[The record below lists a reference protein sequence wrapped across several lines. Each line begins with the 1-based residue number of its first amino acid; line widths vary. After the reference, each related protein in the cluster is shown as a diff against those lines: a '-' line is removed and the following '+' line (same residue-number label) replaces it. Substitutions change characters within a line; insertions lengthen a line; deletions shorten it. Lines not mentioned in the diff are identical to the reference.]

1 MLPEPVALLRGCVL
15 VTIRAIRDVF
25 QPNTTM
31 SGFNV
36 LGAMFVATRARE
48 ALEYPIHVTALT
60 GRGVVEVE
68 GEQTGMVEGS
78 RFPGCLLMASSA
90 SEGEGVV

>member
-1 MLPEPVALLRGCVL
+1 M
-15 VTIRAIRDVF
+15 TIRAIRDLI

-68 GEQTGMVEGS
+68 GEQ
-78 RFPGCLLMASSA
+78 
-90 SEGEGVV
+90 